1 MDEIEDGIKMD
12 SKLAAHNI
20 ATILTQAMIT
30 DYDKKAI
37 IEANTQFPLSYIFQ
51 TYAKTYAAY
60 YKTFYREAYISL
72 EEDLKDI

>member
-1 MDEIEDGIKMD
+1 MD

-30 DYDKKAI
+30 DYDKKAMV
-37 IEANTQFPLSYIFQ
+37 EANTQFPLSYIFQ
-51 TYAKTYAAY
+51 TYAAY